1 MVDRQR
7 TLLSLTQKM
16 HAAVG
21 AEDWSM
27 LAALNTLLSST
38 LPQMAAQGAWDAAEK
53 AALSALYQVHQE
65 AARRC
70 DLATAEVGRKLSE
83 LQANKEGLLAY
94 ALDSELAENG
104 YTA

>member
-27 LAALNTLLSST
+27 LAALNTLLAAT
-38 LPQMAAQGAWDAAEK
+38 LPQMAAQGPWDAAEK
-53 AALSALYQVHQE
+53 AALAGLYQSHQE

-70 DLATAEVGRKLSE
+70 ALATAEIGRKLSE
-83 LQANKEGLLAY
+83 LQANREGLLAY

>member
-1 MVDRQR
+1 MDRQR

-21 AEDWSM
+21 AEDWWM
-27 LAALNTLLSST
+27 LAALNTLLAAT
-38 LPQMAAQGAWDAAEK
+38 LPQMAAQGPWDAAEK
-53 AALSALYQVHQE
+53 AALAGLYQSHQE

-70 DLATAEVGRKLSE
+70 ALATAEIGRKLSE
-83 LQANKEGLLAY
+83 LQANREGLLAY

-104 YTA
+104 YIA

>member
-1 MVDRQR
+1 MDRQR

-27 LAALNTLLSST
+27 LAALNTLLAAT
-38 LPQMAAQGAWDAAEK
+38 LPQMAAQGPWDAAEK
-53 AALSALYQVHQE
+53 AALAGLYQSHQE

-70 DLATAEVGRKLSE
+70 ALATAEIGRKLSE
-83 LQANKEGLLAY
+83 LQANREGLLAY

-104 YTA
+104 YIA